1 MEWDISNERVN
12 SSGSNLN
19 WQNLL
24 VYANKWLFMKMGI
37 VLGDIL
43 HHGGVIFGE
52 CLDAELG
59 GSVASSSQIL
69 LFDGD
74 FLAIEV

>member
-24 VYANKWLFMKMGI
+24 VYANKGLFLVGRVGI
-37 VLGDIL
+37 VLGNIL

-52 CLDAELG
+52 CLDA
-59 GSVASSSQIL
+59 
-69 LFDGD
+69 
-74 FLAIEV
+74 